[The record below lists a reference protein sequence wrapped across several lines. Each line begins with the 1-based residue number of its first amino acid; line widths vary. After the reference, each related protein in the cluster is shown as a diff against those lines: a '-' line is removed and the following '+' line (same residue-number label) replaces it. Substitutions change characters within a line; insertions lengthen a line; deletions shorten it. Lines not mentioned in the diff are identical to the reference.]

1 MAVGLLGLKLFRVL
15 LPIAG
20 LALGAVIGF
29 TGIQGVFGT
38 GPASTTVAVL
48 TAIVF
53 ALVLAVLSYAFFDT
67 ALTVLLGMAF
77 ASLFALFG
85 VVLGLSPN
93 GLVVFLLSVSG
104 FIIGV
109 LLVLQ
114 AGVMTESLVT
124 LVTSFV
130 GAGLILGGV
139 FLMGSGVALG
149 DLSNKGVILTVAERV
164 SDSFWWV
171 LVWIAGAII
180 MRSIQLKA
188 LYLELFPEY
197 LSYSASVSKK

>member
-1 MAVGLLGLKLFRVL
+1 
-15 LPIAG
+15 
-20 LALGAVIGF
+20 
-29 TGIQGVFGT
+29 
-38 GPASTTVAVL
+38 
-48 TAIVF
+48 
-53 ALVLAVLSYAFFDT
+53 
-67 ALTVLLGMAF
+67 MAF

-149 DLSNKGVILTVAERV
+149 DLSSKGVILSVAERV

-171 LVWIAGAII
+171 LVWIASAII
-180 MRSIQLKA
+180 MRSVQLKA
-188 LYLELFPEY
+188 LYLELFPEH
-197 LSYSASVSKK
+197 LGYSVNTSKK

>member
-149 DLSNKGVILTVAERV
+149 DLSSKGVILTVAERV